1 MATIVLAL
9 LALAGCGRHRATEVN
24 GWLAWRGPGQ
34 DGHSDETGLPQ
45 SWKPGG
51 DAQVWETALRGR
63 GSPVVSENRVFCIEA
78 PGGGEEWLVCLDAR
92 KGRELWRADLST
104 LSGTVPQVPNPVRG
118 GPAIDPETGNVCAL
132 GSSGLL
138 AMFSPD
144 GLPVWRRPMAE
155 YHGWITAPHG
165 APAPACDG
173 DLVIVHGLTA
183 GWGEESESRDRFLA
197 FDRRSGEHVW
207 TSSPGLPA
215 REASNSSP
223 VFAWL
228 ANRRILVAGTGCGH
242 LAAIDSR
249 TGQVLWAKRL
259 SNLPLHASPL
269 LAPPGLLVV
278 AAYDAPSGRPT
289 ENLVALPLS
298 GAAMPEA
305 WLAPASKIDADA
317 PASHGVPWHYP
328 SASPVLSGG
337 IIWHRGL
344 DGIARP
350 FSPKD
355 GQQTRQ
361 IKLGPAWP
369 AAPPTAGDNKLFAPI
384 GRSEFAIVD
393 LAAGTPS
400 VRTPLSGAPTG
411 APAISGGRVFVLTT
425 QRLYCFGTSPKG
437 TPPPEPWP
445 RRGTIGE
452 IGAPTQ
458 LQFVPGELHLSPG
471 EVCRIQTRA
480 LDSNGNTYAGA
491 LRPSW
496 HPLPPGEPAPL
507 RISDDGE
514 ADVPATAPA
523 WAGRFEARG
532 GEIAGAL
539 RVRLIPKA
547 ASAEDFDGIPI
558 PPSGGAPPPTSW
570 IAARETWQ
578 IRNLAGLKI
587 LAASPREG
595 ERSIAFFGHPESTAD
610 TLAASIMAADG
621 RRIDA
626 RAGLTLRRYS
636 LILDGNWQR
645 LEIAGTRKESNP
657 AVDFAW
663 KPGTWYRLRI
673 QIETRPQGAAF
684 VRARAWPVDAK
695 EPHTWLIEAVD
706 TTAHPDGAPGLL
718 AAATAPAGAQIFF
731 DDVVLGSPK

>member
-1 MATIVLAL
+1 MFAS

-45 SWKPGG
+45 AWKPGG
-51 DAQVWETALRGR
+51 DAQIWETALRGR
-63 GSPVVSENRVFCIEA
+63 GSPVVSGNRVFCIEA
-78 PGGGEEWLVCLDAR
+78 PSGGEEWLVCLDAR

-144 GLPVWRRPMAE
+144 GLPVWRRPLAE

-165 APAPACDG
+165 PPPPAFDG

-207 TSSPGLPA
+207 TSSPGHPA

-242 LAAIDSR
+242 LATIDSR
-249 TGQVLWAKRL
+249 SGQVLWVKRL
-259 SNLPLHASPL
+259 SGLPLHASPL
-269 LAPPGLLVV
+269 RVAPGLLVV

-298 GAAMPEA
+298 GAAMPES

-328 SASPVLSGG
+328 SASPVLSAG

-350 FSPKD
+350 FGPKD

-369 AAPPTAGDNKLFAPI
+369 AASPTAADNRLFAPI

-393 LAAGTPS
+393 LAAGTPP
-400 VRTPLSGAPTG
+400 VRVPLAGVAAG
-411 APAISGGRVFVLTT
+411 APAICGGRVFVLTT
-425 QRLYCFGTSPKG
+425 QRLYCFGSPRRDA
-437 TPPPEPWP
+437 PAPEPWP
-445 RRGTIGE
+445 KRGTTGE
-452 IGAPTQ
+452 IGAPSQ
-458 LQFVPGELHLSPG
+458 LQFVPGELHISPG

-480 LDSNGNTYAGA
+480 LDANGNTYAGA
-491 LRPSW
+491 LRPTW
-496 HPLPPGEPAPL
+496 RPLPVGDPVTAAPVQ
-507 RISDDGE
+507 ISDDGE
-514 ADVPATAPA
+514 ASVPTAA
-523 WAGRFEARG
+523 GTWAGLFEARG
-532 GEIAGAL
+532 GDIAGIL
-539 RVRLIPKA
+539 RVRLIPK
-547 ASAEDFDGIPI
+547 SACVEDFERIPI
-558 PPSGGAPPPTSW
+558 PTAGGAAPPPYW

-578 IRNLAGLKI
+578 TRDLSGNKI

-595 ERSIAFFGHPESTAD
+595 ELAIAFFGHPESSTD
-610 TLAASIMAADG
+610 TLAASVMAADG

-645 LEIAGTRKESNP
+645 IEIAGTRKESNP

-663 KPGTWYRLRI
+663 TPGTWYRLRL

-684 VRARAWPVDAK
+684 VRARAWPTGTA
-695 EPHTWLIEAVD
+695 EPHTWLIEAID
-706 TTAHPDGAPGLL
+706 TTAHADGAPGLL
-718 AAATAPAGAQIFF
+718 AAATAPAGAQIYF
-731 DDVVLGSPK
+731 DDVVLGATR